1 MHKWF
6 QSVLIAVFLILANPL
21 STLAQGEVFLD
32 LQPDPQT
39 DEIDYYGLWEEY
51 LAEVQELDRKLPGT
65 EVEEDFKDLIRD
77 RHPGYSDSAVTTK
90 EGLLRWGVR
99 AKRIYSLA
107 KDKVQKFLADEDLP
121 LNLDDSQYES
131 GKAETYIE
139 SPDNTPVVITDFKKI
154 ISYADSE
161 TDRAASFAK
170 GERDRGEADEAL
182 RRREEFKQALVDRD
196 WKKIFSY
203 GLFDETPDHPQ
214 PGIGE
219 WAGNDKIRARIYT
232 AQTAVGD
239 SKIVAGALYLRI
251 SRGMFLLSEGY
262 QQLPNLKLD
271 LSRSE
276 NLAAFTPNWPLPVRF
291 NLNLEDSL
299 VGYVGDII
307 VPFTAEVKDANLPLK
322 LKASLEAGVCGNNE
336 CDKRKLAPQIT
347 LASGAAQ
354 PSKVAS
360 WLKMLEDYA
369 PAPQLK
375 GLKINRAVAESSVGA
390 NEPPVLR
397 IEFTA
402 KENPVNF
409 DVFVASPDEIQFA
422 RPLIRI
428 DGSKVV
434 ARFRAKDS
442 AAVLD
447 GKTFTV
453 AARLRPELSV
463 RQTVVAETAPLF
475 DLESRS
481 LNLGL
486 VWLGFLGGFLLNLM
500 PCVFPVLSLKLMS
513 FRQLKGLDKSGI
525 RRGFLYNLLGILA
538 SFVVMTAVLVCLKL
552 LGRAIGWGMQFQ
564 NVYFLTFIIFVV
576 AAFLAHVWG
585 FFSFRV
591 PAPVERAMAV
601 QNGDSRLQH
610 FLTGLFLVLLST
622 PCTAPYLGTALGFA
636 LAGNVTDIII
646 MMTAVG
652 LGLSIPYLLI
662 ALFPALVRSIPAAG
676 IWTERVNLLMAAMLA
691 LTLVWLLSILYAQ
704 TGGALTFHFI
714 LFIAVFWFILW
725 FRRLLM
731 EIVDQQQESAELLTK
746 VRRFFNVIISVLAA
760 VIFTAALFDAG
771 YYYRVR
777 RSYVKTTAVSKM
789 VSAET
794 IRDYLRDGQIVLV
807 RIGADWCLTCVYNDV
822 ALFNTPTINEFLE
835 ANNVKRIDVDWTHYN
850 PEVLNFMEQY
860 GRRGLPFYIVF
871 SPRIPDGI
879 VLPELISDRDF
890 RELIEN
896 LRY

>member
-1 MHKWF
+1 MQTWL
-6 QSVLIAVFLILANPL
+6 QSTLIAVFLILANPL
-21 STLAQGEVFLD
+21 STRAQGEVVMD
-32 LQPDPQT
+32 LQPDPVT
-39 DEIDYYGLWEEY
+39 NEVDYYGLWEEY
-51 LAEVQELDRKLPGT
+51 KAEVQELDQKLPGSL
-65 EVEEDFKDLIRD
+65 VEEDFKDLIRD
-77 RHPGYSDSAVTTK
+77 RHPGYSDSAVNTK

-99 AKRIYSLA
+99 AKRIYGYA
-107 KDKVQKFLADEDLP
+107 KEKVQKFLTDEDLP
-121 LNLDDSQYES
+121 LNLDDSQYATGS
-131 GKAETYIE
+131 AETYIE
-139 SPDNTPVVITDFKKI
+139 SPDGAPVVVQDFKKI
-154 ISYADSE
+154 VSYADSE
-161 TDRAASFAK
+161 TDQAASFAK
-170 GERDRGEADEAL
+170 SERDRGEADEAL
-182 RRREEFKQALVDRD
+182 RRREEFKQALINRD

-203 GLFDETPDHPQ
+203 GLFDETPDQ
-214 PGIGE
+214 PLKGIGK
-219 WAGNDKIRARIYT
+219 WAGNDKIRARFYM

-239 SKIVAGALYLRI
+239 SKTVSGALYLRI
-251 SRGMFLLSEGY
+251 SRGMFLLSGAY
-262 QQLPNLKLD
+262 QEFPNLRLD
-271 LSRSE
+271 LSKSE
-276 NLAAFTPNWPLPVRF
+276 NLAAFEANWPLPVRF

-299 VGYVGDII
+299 VGYVGDVI
-307 VPFTAEVKDANLPLK
+307 VPFTAEVEDANRPLV
-322 LKASLEAGVCGNNE
+322 LKASLEAGVCGNNT
-336 CDKRKLAPQIT
+336 CDMRKLAPKLI
-347 LASGAAQ
+347 LESGAAE

-360 WLKMLEDYA
+360 WLNMLEEYV

-375 GLKINRAVAESSVGA
+375 GLKIDRVVAENAAGGS
-390 NEPPVLR
+390 EPPILR

-409 DVFVASPDEIQFA
+409 DVFVSSPDNLQFA

-434 ARFRAKDS
+434 ARFRAKDPS
-442 AAVLD
+442 AVLE
-447 GKTFTV
+447 GKSFTV

-463 RQTVVAETAPLF
+463 RQTVVAGAAPLF
-475 DLESRS
+475 DLESRRLS
-481 LNLGL
+481 LGL

-500 PCVFPVLSLKLMS
+500 PCVFPVLSLKMMS
-513 FRQLKGLDKSGI
+513 FRQMGGLDTAGI

-538 SFVVMTAVLVCLKL
+538 SFAVMTAALIGLKL

-585 FFSFRV
+585 FFTFHA
-591 PAPVERAMAV
+591 PAAVEKAV
-601 QNGDSRLQH
+601 AAQTGGGRLQH

-636 LAGNVTDIII
+636 LAGSVTDIVII
-646 MMTAVG
+646 MTAVG
-652 LGLSIPYLLI
+652 LGLSAPYLLI
-662 ALFPALVRSIPAAG
+662 ALFPALIRSIPSG
-676 IWTERVNLLMAAMLA
+676 GRWTERVNLLMASMLV

-704 TGGALTFHFI
+704 TSGALTFHFI

-731 EIVDQQQESAELLTK
+731 EIVDQQQESAELLIR
-746 VRRFFNVIISVLAA
+746 VRRFFNVIISVLVA

-771 YYYRVR
+771 YYYKVR
-777 RSYVKTTAVSKM
+777 RHHVETSAISKM
-789 VSAET
+789 VSPET
-794 IRDYLRDGQIVLV
+794 IRDYLREGKIVLV
-807 RIGADWCLTCVYNDV
+807 RIGADWCLTCVYNDL
-822 ALFNTPTINEFLE
+822 ALFDTPTINEFLE
-835 ANNVKRIDVDWTHYN
+835 VNNVKRIDVDWTHYN

-879 VLPELISDRDF
+879 VLPEIISDRDF